1 MWFKAEKASPVAKG
15 LSGHL
20 FGFPFEEIDRLVNS
34 QKVASVAHPRR
45 SSQGSQPQDEDAQLI
60 GLPLDVQSQ
69 TGM

>member
-1 MWFKAEKASPVAKG
+1 
-15 LSGHL
+15 L